1 MDPDDVLREF
11 LKATADPA
19 NRHLAARQFLTEA
32 ASKAWDDQGSALL
45 VDNVV
50 FVETRSAEQVSAT
63 MKADILGSLSDVGV
77 FETAEG
83 QLPDPGPIELVQT
96 PGGWRINR
104 LPNGVFLD
112 WQQFQATYKRNTL
125 YFVDPTGK
133 TVVPDPRYVAVSD
146 PDLLATEL
154 VAKLIGGPRSEMSN
168 TVRNLLGPPVKLA
181 GPVTRADGGKSG
193 IGRGYGGVR
202 IELQN
207 FTTTDPHSRQL
218 LAAQLIW
225 TLARAD
231 IKGPYVINADGAA
244 LDDRFKEGWNATDV
258 AATDPGAVDGV
269 SAGVHALVNG
279 SMVSLDGQ
287 NAARIP
293 GGFGTMGDQRKAAF
307 SRSGHDLASVVVLR
321 PGAPDVASSLWI
333 GPNGGDAIE
342 ATDGRTL
349 SRPSWA
355 LDDAVWVVVDGNSV
369 VRVIQEAASG
379 QPARIPVDS
388 AAVTARYP
396 GAITELQL
404 SRDGTRAAM
413 VIDGRVVLAGVEQT
427 AGGGYALTYPRR
439 IGFGLGNSVV
449 SLSWRTGDDIVVT
462 RTDPAHPVSYVNL
475 DGVNSDAPNNN
486 LLLPMSIVAANPAA
500 VYVADSRGVLQLS
513 GTSADNGQFWSEVLP
528 LMQPGA
534 VPVLSG

>member
-1 MDPDDVLREF
+1 
-11 LKATADPA
+11 
-19 NRHLAARQFLTEA
+19 
-32 ASKAWDDQGSALL
+32 
-45 VDNVV
+45 
-50 FVETRSAEQVSAT
+50 

-83 QLPDPGPIELVQT
+83 QLPDPGSIELVQT
-96 PGGWRINR
+96 PGGWRISR

-146 PDLLATEL
+146 SDLLATEL
-154 VAKLIGGPRSEMSN
+154 VAKLIGGPRAEMSN

-181 GPVTRADGGKSG
+181 GPVTRADGGKTG

-207 FTTTDPHSRQL
+207 VTTTDPHSRQL

-244 LDDRFKEGWNATDV
+244 LDDRFKDGWNATDV

-287 NAARIP
+287 NAAKVP
-293 GGFGTMGDQRKAAF
+293 GAFGTMGDQRKAAF

-333 GPNGGDAIE
+333 GPNGREAIE

-427 AGGGYALTYPRR
+427 PGGGYALTYPRR

-486 LLLPMSIVAANPAA
+486 LLLPMSIVAANPSA